1 MFTPVNRYILVDT
14 KGTEEESTDPLIV
27 LPEDYKPQGQ
37 QYRQVKVVCSAE
49 DVRFEVKKGQALIVD
64 WSMVEEI
71 KISGTIYNVVLDNY
85 VVGMIK

>member
-1 MFTPVNRYILVDT
+1 MFTPVNRYILIDS
-14 KGTEEESTDPLIV
+14 KGPDEQLAEPLIV

-37 QYRQVKVVCSAE
+37 QYRQVRAICSAE
-49 DVRFEVKKGQALIVD
+49 DVRFEVEKGQSLIVD